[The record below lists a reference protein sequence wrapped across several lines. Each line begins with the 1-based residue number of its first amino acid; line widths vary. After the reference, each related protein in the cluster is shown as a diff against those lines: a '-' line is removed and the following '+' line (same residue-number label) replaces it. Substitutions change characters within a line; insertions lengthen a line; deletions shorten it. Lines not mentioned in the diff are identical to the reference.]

1 MFGAIIGD
9 IIGSTREF
17 NNTKVYDFELFP
29 KHSDFTDDTVL
40 TCAVVNAIL
49 TGDSY
54 KDCIIDFASR
64 YPNRGYGGGFKRWL

>member
-17 NNTKVYDFELFP
+17 NNTKDYDFELFP